1 MLSAIEQRSRF
12 RIFDLN
18 EKSNTSFILK
28 ALNQEYQYAIPLFVQ
43 VKDISTRKEN
53 KCQSISYTFPEFYK
67 SYFQTNTF
75 DVGISG
81 LNSPSFSV
89 EYHEMLKRVFEAIT
103 KYSQAVGTSTISWNH
118 YSLQLASLS
127 LLKFDPMFNTSVN
140 LLISQA
146 ANPNSEVHQQL
157 YNDFIQNYGTY
168 YVSNVIVGGIAHLYT
183 FVRES
188 YHKNATFEEMTQQIS
203 LTAKHEEFTFHTE
216 SQTEEI
222 YEKVTEKF
230 KKNSYTISTF
240 QPSLVTVNNQSML
253 QTWINNAGEKSI
265 IINRTLSHIAD
276 LISSN
281 NQVQEHLRRTID
293 FYLNNG
299 FLPTLAQ
306 LNSRKKITRFYSSA
320 PRSIRP
326 IFGLDVVGCG
336 YDLLTLQSR
345 FCILD
350 ISNSSQN
357 ELWTDP
363 YNQSLSYSLPNG
375 FFATNTPESLAM
387 VIWEQHGFLSRKRVE
402 RSTRELYRRFYQDYY
417 NLALRLKQI
426 GWYTLSV
433 SIFPYPKLNPL
444 ATTLF
449 ASLPLAF
456 DSKNI
461 SVWETFITSFGTHVV
476 VASQMGGQVWAE
488 TWFDKCLTY
497 EQTETWI
504 TEQVTGS
511 FLDFVDDASTTQE
524 HQRKVDERFKQFSSY
539 SSQLLGGT
547 ESIEPEKWEE
557 WAPTV
562 KNNPK
567 PISYRLVPLYELLPE
582 GNQRSALQAAIEYI
596 SEKAELENE
605 KYINQLESV
614 RGPPPTKCSRNRV
627 RRAVSNATNL
637 SQSNDA
643 AIRKAL
649 CPYVGYNGSICAGAT
664 GKANFIPVYR
674 RLPVGVG
681 MTIDIIKGTLLL
693 PPIDFTHDNTT
704 YWQDP
709 LTNEIYWYPREI
721 SVLPVEQNANEPVAR
736 TFLTASELENH
747 WKYGQTRGDW
757 LGGELGHSK
766 SILDIQAR
774 FFADNQAIAITQK
787 PYALYRLK
795 VEVLKLNVYAKNA
808 VNALPKVYNEMIYES
823 FLRNWGTHIVLKS
836 IVGGMHEQ
844 QVLFKDCV
852 FSFNGAITP
861 ENLDQYLK
869 QDILAE
875 TLGNSFYAERR
886 KISIDHKL
894 GGNPSLSNVTAWQSS
909 LGANP
914 ALLKI
919 EQFTPWYEI
928 VEDPDVKA
936 NLIRIIKNR
945 TDTYEQTRI
954 QEETQIMKQRANAHI
969 LSLQASVGFLNGDT
983 CETTTPV
990 TLGSVAKCSGECS
1003 TGLKLRSLSGGRY
1016 DRPLLYVR
1024 DPATGFVQARVRF
1037 QNGGMHE
1044 QQVLFKDCVFSFNGA
1059 VTPENL
1065 DQYLKQDILAETLGN
1080 SFYAERRKISIDH
1093 KLGGKPSL
1101 SNVTAWQFSLGANPA
1116 LLKIEQFTPWY
1127 EIVEDP
1133 DVKANL
1139 IRIIKNRTDTYE
1151 QKRIQEETQIMK
1163 QRANARILSLQA
1175 SVGFLNGDT
1184 CEITTPVTLGS
1195 VANCSSECS
1204 VGLKLRSLSG
1214 GLYDRPLL
1222 YVRDPVTGFVQ
1233 ARVRFQNGTVVD
1245 GARISV
1251 GCSSISTSSMTTQV
1265 TNICVGC
1272 TLAKS
1277 NTFHIGCNTD
1287 DFITYCLEI
1296 HRSSGKVIL
1305 RQAGSNSIYNHEE
1318 ISCEFSKAELDLT
1331 KLELIH
1337 LTAGAQ
1343 KAAVR
1348 NLIVLSHPSHS
1359 KGPSE
1364 DNNGDSS
1371 SLKPCPDNVN
1381 CLLQYTTDGSETR
1394 HNSKF
1399 SHPCRFSELCR
1410 NKEPHLTHDSHPSP
1424 LCSYDKNCNKLTDPI
1439 RRAEYRH
1446 TNLPDFLVPC
1456 RLQKKCTDKSNE
1468 HRIKYSH
1475 GEKFLG
1481 KYQYQ
1486 HQKAFWNDFPSGRMN
1501 KKGFIKYYEEI
1512 KDEKDRANI
1521 LCDHVFAVFDK
1532 NHDGTIDFHE
1542 FLLAI
1547 ATGSPA
1553 DLDSHLNYVFEMCDV
1568 SGDGEMDLQE
1578 LAAFLKASLTIA
1590 GKLDKTDPDYPKELA
1605 IGVFNTLGINEG
1617 NKLNKAQFIKGCKK
1631 DPGLRELFGGGH

>member
-1 MLSAIEQRSRF
+1 MYAGLFLLAFIIRANNAFLCPSSNGTYVNPDDYRSYYVCSNYCYRIEYCLLPTIYFTRTNQSCVPEPPNWQTRYDLSGQFTSRENVDVFIQQQGYSLSISHETSTTHNTVIARYINETHAIGIQTVHRLLNHCITVFDARVVANGNREYCYYETFHPLSSICDFPENYSGNYFLLCFIIRTNAFDCPNSTAIYTNPDDYRSFYVCNKYCPRLEYCISPNLYFSSNDQNCSVEPNNWIPRYYLTGTVQPLDEFGCQVHIRQDGYQLFATCDNSTISETYTGRYVNEIHVQETGFLPGINDLQSGYDGVKMLSAIEQRSRF

-75 DVGISG
+75 DVGIPE

-118 YSLQLASLS
+118 YSLQLAS
-127 LLKFDPMFNTSVN
+127 FDPMFNTSVN

-336 YDLLTLQSR
+336 YDLLTLESR

-387 VIWEQHGFLSRKRVE
+387 DATVTVTSVEDYYRYMTRAEVWEQHGFLSRKRVE

-649 CPYVGYNGSICAGAT
+649 CPYVGYNGSICIGAT
-664 GKANFIPVYR
+664 GKADFIPVYR

-808 VNALPKVYNEMIYES
+808 VDALPKVYNETIYES
-823 FLRNWGTHIVLKS
+823 FLQNWGTHIVLKS
-836 IVGGMHEQ
+836 LVGGMHEQ

-1037 QNGGMHE
+1037 QNG
-1044 QQVLFKDCVFSFNGA
+1044 
-1059 VTPENL
+1059 
-1065 DQYLKQDILAETLGN
+1065 
-1080 SFYAERRKISIDH
+1080 
-1093 KLGGKPSL
+1093 
-1101 SNVTAWQFSLGANPA
+1101 
-1116 LLKIEQFTPWY
+1116 
-1127 EIVEDP
+1127 
-1133 DVKANL
+1133 
-1139 IRIIKNRTDTYE
+1139 
-1151 QKRIQEETQIMK
+1151 
-1163 QRANARILSLQA
+1163 
-1175 SVGFLNGDT
+1175 
-1184 CEITTPVTLGS
+1184 
-1195 VANCSSECS
+1195 
-1204 VGLKLRSLSG
+1204 
-1214 GLYDRPLL
+1214 
-1222 YVRDPVTGFVQ
+1222 
-1233 ARVRFQNGTVVD
+1233 TVVD

-1272 TLAKS
+1272 TLVNSFANS
-1277 NTFHIGCNTD
+1277 CTCVCP
-1287 DFITYCLEI
+1287 TYPVPLTTSSRTKVLE
-1296 HRSSGKVIL
+1296 
-1305 RQAGSNSIYNHEE
+1305 
-1318 ISCEFSKAELDLT
+1318 
-1331 KLELIH
+1331 
-1337 LTAGAQ
+1337 
-1343 KAAVR
+1343 
-1348 NLIVLSHPSHS
+1348 
-1359 KGPSE
+1359 
-1364 DNNGDSS
+1364 
-1371 SLKPCPDNVN
+1371 
-1381 CLLQYTTDGSETR
+1381 
-1394 HNSKF
+1394 
-1399 SHPCRFSELCR
+1399 
-1410 NKEPHLTHDSHPSP
+1410 
-1424 LCSYDKNCNKLTDPI
+1424 
-1439 RRAEYRH
+1439 
-1446 TNLPDFLVPC
+1446 
-1456 RLQKKCTDKSNE
+1456 
-1468 HRIKYSH
+1468 
-1475 GEKFLG
+1475 
-1481 KYQYQ
+1481 
-1486 HQKAFWNDFPSGRMN
+1486 
-1501 KKGFIKYYEEI
+1501 
-1512 KDEKDRANI
+1512 
-1521 LCDHVFAVFDK
+1521 
-1532 NHDGTIDFHE
+1532 
-1542 FLLAI
+1542 
-1547 ATGSPA
+1547 
-1553 DLDSHLNYVFEMCDV
+1553 
-1568 SGDGEMDLQE
+1568 
-1578 LAAFLKASLTIA
+1578 
-1590 GKLDKTDPDYPKELA
+1590 
-1605 IGVFNTLGINEG
+1605 
-1617 NKLNKAQFIKGCKK
+1617 
-1631 DPGLRELFGGGH
+1631 